1 MDEMMRAWQLLSEL
15 RRGVVTEKHVAEVA
29 RFVQS
34 DREAAVAAG
43 VCIEI
48 ARLSTLQPQ
57 AAAELVRALGSEYHC
72 SLAAVFEQRGVDPKH
87 LARILTCVPTGDAPS
102 HGKDLNLDEAIHVGE
117 DAVAALV
124 SSAESALQA
133 VLQPDRVDFT
143 MSTALTCARSLLC
156 AADLG

>member
-1 MDEMMRAWQLLSEL
+1 MDEMIRAWQLLSEL

-29 RFVQS
+29 RFVKS
-34 DREAAVAAG
+34 NREAAVATG

-48 ARLSTLQPQ
+48 ARLSTSQPQ

-72 SLAAVFEQRGVDPKH
+72 TLVAVFQQCGVDPKH
-87 LARILTCVPTGDAPS
+87 LARILTCVCTGDAPS

-117 DAVAALV
+117 DAVTALV

-143 MSTALTCARSLLC
+143 MSTALTCARSLLS

>member
-1 MDEMMRAWQLLSEL
+1 MMRAWQLLSEL
-15 RRGVVTEKHVAEVA
+15 RCGVVTEEHVAKVA
-29 RFVQS
+29 TFVQS

-48 ARLSTLQPQ
+48 ARLSTSQPQ

-72 SLAAVFEQRGVDPKH
+72 SLARVFQQCGVDPKH

-102 HGKDLNLDEAIHVGE
+102 HGKDLNLDEAVHVGE
-117 DAVAALV
+117 DAVTALV

-133 VLQPDRVDFT
+133 LLQPDRVGFT